1 MEATKHKR
9 ALKRNSQRSSPG
21 AWRALY
27 RSRLLL
33 ARSLYGSRNPPNFL
47 SHKALGGGRGALSQ
61 NKLLSGELA
70 SAPLSGDRRVG
81 TAVMGGKSACAL
93 AILRKLRQTK
103 QFGARKGGPAGRR
116 SGFTHVSG
124 AFHSVPGVEHLFGGK
139 GGARGVAPGEIDPDG
154 ALPKYPQGYESRDQI
169 FVRVVRHELLTP
181 LSGIVGMLDLVDL
194 KGLLDPS
201 GKLSLKH
208 AKDSARSLVEQL
220 LLIMEYA
227 SLEEGRLALNFRNI
241 QLPQLLRELTAV
253 WKVRAEAKGLKFVV
267 QTLPGAP
274 LSLKVDPH
282 RFRRL
287 MEILLSNAV
296 KFTHSGEVA
305 IGVGPGSRIWVRD
318 SGIGISQEQLAVI
331 FQPFR
336 QIDESLAREHAG
348 MGLGL
353 AIAYHLANAMKGLLS
368 VTSQPGKGSVFSF
381 KLPESVKKPL

>member
-1 MEATKHKR
+1 MEATKNKR
-9 ALKRNSQRSSPG
+9 ALKRNSQRSSLVAG
-21 AWRALY
+21 RALY
-27 RSRLLL
+27 RWRLLL
-33 ARSLYGSRNPPNFL
+33 ARSLYGSRNPPNFP
-47 SHKALGGGRGALSQ
+47 SHRVLEVGRAVLPR
-61 NKLLSGELA
+61 NKFRSGELA
-70 SAPLSGDRRVG
+70 SAPLSGERRLG
-81 TAVMGGKSACAL
+81 AAVMGGNPACAL

-103 QFGARKGGPAGRR
+103 RFGERSGGPAGGR

-124 AFHSVPGVEHLFGGK
+124 AFHSVPGGEHFSGGR
-139 GGARGVAPGEIDPDG
+139 GAPRRVAPGEIDLDG
-154 ALPKYPQGYESRDQI
+154 DLPIYAQGHESRDEI

-181 LSGIVGMLDLVDL
+181 LSGVVGMLDLVDN

-201 GKLSLKH
+201 GKLSLEH
-208 AKDSARSLVEQL
+208 AKDSARALVEQL
-220 LLIMEYA
+220 LLIMEYT
-227 SLEEGRLALNFRNI
+227 SLVEGQLALNFRNI

-253 WKVRAEAKGLKFVV
+253 WKIRAEAKGLKFVV

-305 IGVGPGSRIWVRD
+305 IGVGPGPRIWVRD
-318 SGIGISQEQLAVI
+318 SGIGISQEQQAVI
-331 FQPFR
+331 FQPFK
-336 QIDESLAREHAG
+336 QIDESLARKHAG

-353 AIAYHLANAMKGLLS
+353 AVASHLANAMKGLLS

-381 KLPESVKKPL
+381 KLPASVKKPL